1 MPDWVKQGLTVGTEN
16 ITGGGNKN
24 IRMREYSISNYLG
37 SRVVSRGVEYVWN
50 TEVLMSRMMIRYDCR
65 HSGWSGRRLLLAILI
80 AVDWLAED
88 RCRDLPVYGIKISW
102 ILIQF
107 T

>member
-37 SRVVSRGVEYVWN
+37 SRVELSVVGSS
-50 TEVLMSRMMIRYDCR
+50 M
-65 HSGWSGRRLLLAILI
+65 
-80 AVDWLAED
+80 
-88 RCRDLPVYGIKISW
+88 YGIRKYS
-102 ILIQF
+102 
-107 T
+107 